1 MFPAFHTFLFILL
14 IIPNSWKEIGER
26 NKTLREAERAFKTAD
41 FETSVRQHLTLTTEF
56 GMDDPAL
63 RFNLALSYQNNGQEE
78 EAGKNY
84 ETLIRSSDSKIA
96 SFSGNQSGVLAG
108 NEREYKQALNYFKT
122 SLIRNP
128 DNDVARYNYELLSR
142 WLEENEDEQEQ
153 DESEDQEDQDKI
165 EPSNYAKRM
174 KAQADALVDQFRFEQ
189 ALDIMNRALE
199 IDETVAYYEGFINHL
214 NDVKEINQQQ

>member
-1 MFPAFHTFLFILL
+1 MSPAFTTFLFILL

-26 NKTLREAERAFKTAD
+26 NKALREAERAFKTAD
-41 FETSVRQHLTLTTEF
+41 FENSVRQHLALSTEF

-84 ETLIRSSDSKIA
+84 ETLIRSRDSKIA
-96 SFSGNQSGVLAG
+96 SFAANQSGVLAG
-108 NEREYKQALNYFKT
+108 NDREYKQALNYFKT

-128 DNDVARYNYELLSR
+128 DNEVARYNYELLSR

-153 DESEDQEDQDKI
+153 DESEDQDKM

-174 KAQADALVDQFRFEQ
+174 KAQADAMVDQFRFEQ